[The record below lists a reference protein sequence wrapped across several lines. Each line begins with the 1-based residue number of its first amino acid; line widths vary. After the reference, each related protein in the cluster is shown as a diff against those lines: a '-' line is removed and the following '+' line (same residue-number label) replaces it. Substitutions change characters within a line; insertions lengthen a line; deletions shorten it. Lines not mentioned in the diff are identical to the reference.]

1 MGAHDQNGEVRK
13 LTPRPVFKRP
23 QKRPAKRAFFFH
35 ADVRKRIAFSA
46 GPQVSISMSPSCNR
60 AL

>member
-23 QKRPAKRAFFFH
+23 QKRPGNGPFFH
-35 ADVRKRIAFSA
+35 ADVRKRIGFSA
-46 GPQVSISMSPSCNR
+46 WLQVSISMSPSCNR

>member
-23 QKRPAKRAFFFH
+23 QKRPAKRAFFF
-35 ADVRKRIAFSA
+35 
-46 GPQVSISMSPSCNR
+46 M
-60 AL
+60 LM